1 VTDLDE
7 KLSRPALAR
16 GRRGWAGLLTGLLS
30 SQPGFA
36 KEAAAPSQPAAL
48 PSPAGARLKAE
59 RDQADWNYFRS
70 RWIQRDGRVIDSGNR
85 GVSHSE
91 GQGTGLIFAARHHDR
106 ASFDRILA
114 WTQGALRRPGDALHA
129 WRYTPGAAMPVDD
142 PNNASDGD
150 LLIAWG
156 LLLGHERWGNPNHK
170 ALAGG
175 IGRDLL
181 RLCTLPT
188 GFTSAGNASA
198 GPASAG
204 ADRLLLPGAFG
215 FVHTDHIV
223 VNPPYWLFGALQ
235 AMDRAF
241 PDPAWDALRRGGLR
255 LLREARFGRWGLPP
269 DWLRLPRDGR
279 SPTPANPWPPR
290 FSWDAVRVPLHLV
303 WGAQLREPALRAC
316 ADFWG
321 DPGWREMPAWVD
333 LTTGATAPYGATAGI
348 QAVAQ
353 LTMASQAG
361 WGRNEALPRVPD
373 APDYYA
379 AKLVLMA
386 HYAWDERGLD
396 MSDEPRLR
404 LHQRHS

>member
-1 VTDLDE
+1 MLI
-7 KLSRPALAR
+7 
-16 GRRGWAGLLTGLLS
+16 GLGV

-36 KEAAAPSQPAAL
+36 DQASAPPQRSSL
-48 PSPAGARLKAE
+48 PPPAGARQKAE
-59 RDQADWNYFRS
+59 RDQADWANFRG
-70 RWIQRDGRVIDSGNR
+70 RWVLRDGRVIDSGNR

-114 WTQGALRRPGDALHA
+114 WTQGALRRPSDALYA
-129 WRYTPGAAMPVDD
+129 WRYTPGAAVPVDD

-156 LLLGHERWGNPNHK
+156 LLLGHERWGDPNHK
-170 ALAGG
+170 ALAGQ
-175 IGRDLL
+175 IARDLL

-188 GFTSAGNASA
+188 GST
-198 GPASAG
+198 SAG

-215 FVHTDHIV
+215 FVHADHIV
-223 VNPPYWLFGALQ
+223 VNPSYWLFGALR
-235 AMDRAF
+235 ALDRAF
-241 PDPAWDALRRGGLR
+241 PDPAWDALCRGGLR
-255 LLREARFGRWGLPP
+255 LLQQARFGRWGLPP

-279 SPTPANPWPPR
+279 SPTPASPWPPR
-290 FSWDAVRVPLHLV
+290 FSWDAVRVPLHLI
-303 WGAQLREPALRAC
+303 WGAHLREPVLRAC

-321 DPGWREMPAWVD
+321 DPVWRQMPAWVD
-333 LTTGATAPYGATAGI
+333 LRTDATAPYAATAGI

-353 LTMASQAG
+353 LTMAAQAG
-361 WGRNEALPRVPD
+361 SGRVEALPRVPD
-373 APDYYA
+373 ATDYYA

-396 MSDEPRLR
+396 MSDEPRMR
-404 LHQRHS
+404 LQQRKA